1 MKGKV
6 QIRELKIY
14 TKNLEGQFKFYSKI
28 IGLKVID
35 YSENYT
41 TFQIGNSRIQ
51 MVKSDISHPYH
62 LAINIPC
69 NREHEALKWLKERV
83 EILKVGL
90 NEIQDFRSWNAK
102 AIYFYD
108 LDNNIIEFIARKNIK
123 NKSKTKFSADSL
135 LEISEI
141 GIPVNS
147 IEKIFRKI
155 HRTTGM
161 KKFDGDFE
169 KFCAIGDENGLFI
182 SINKKVK
189 SWFPTGD
196 KAYSATFEIRF
207 IEKGYNYELKFINE
221 DVTVTACG
229 GY

>member
-1 MKGKV
+1 M
-6 QIRELKIY
+6 QIKELKIY
-14 TKNLEGQFKFYSKI
+14 TKSLEDQFNFYSKI

-35 YSENYT
+35 HSENNI
-41 TFQIGNSRIQ
+41 TFHIGNSRIQ
-51 MVKSDISHPYH
+51 IVKSDISHPYH

-90 NEIQDFRSWNAK
+90 DEIQDFRSWNAK

-108 LDNNIIEFIARKNIK
+108 KDNNIIEFIARKNMK
-123 NKSKTKFSADSL
+123 NKSQTKFSVASL

-161 KKFDGDFE
+161 EKFDGDFE
-169 KFCAIGDENGLFI
+169 KFCAMGDENGLFI

-189 SWFPTGD
+189 KWFPTGD
-196 KAYSATFEIRF
+196 KAYSAAFETRF
-207 IEKGYNYELKFINE
+207 MQKGRDYELKFINE
-221 DVTVTACG
+221 AVTVTACD